1 MPKSLLA
8 EMILQG
14 DVFQQKGK
22 LGYVVDSLAGFRTLV
37 NLLAKWLFCLR

>member
-1 MPKSLLA
+1 MPTTLLA

-22 LGYVVDSLAGFRTLV
+22 LWHAVDSTGRIL
-37 NLLAKWLFCLR
+37 NISLLAKWLFCLG